1 MKTLKRWVQKTINRM
16 RGVPLVLAV
25 LALTLGAC
33 ASPGGDEFTE
43 PPAETFPGW
52 TLSHE
57 INARGYGECMS
68 LHTTRPADLMLQ
80 CGADAAELSERCED
94 IGTVPAFAWTRDGA
108 HFAPGSWA
116 FLVASTCE
124 TVQ

>member
-1 MKTLKRWVQKTINRM
+1 MKTIVRSVRRFINRM

-33 ASPGGDEFTE
+33 AAPVDET
-43 PPAETFPGW
+43 PAPAELFPGW

-57 INARGYGECMS
+57 ISARGYGECMS
-68 LHTTRPADLMLQ
+68 LHTTRPADLLLQ
-80 CGADAAELSERCED
+80 CGEGSTELVERCED
-94 IGTVPAFAWTRDGA
+94 IGTVPAFAWTRDGS

-116 FLVASTCE
+116 FLVASTCDE
-124 TVQ
+124 TVSP

>member
-1 MKTLKRWVQKTINRM
+1 MKTIVRSVRRFINRM

-25 LALTLGAC
+25 IALAL
-33 ASPGGDEFTE
+33 GGCEFTDS
-43 PPAETFPGW
+43 PAELFAGW

-57 INARGYGECMS
+57 ISARGYGECIS
-68 LHTTRPADLMLQ
+68 LHTTRPADLLLQ
-80 CGADAAELSERCED
+80 CGADSTELVERCED
-94 IGTVPAFAWTRDGA
+94 IGNVPAFAWTRDGS

-124 TVQ
+124 GDT